1 MVIDYESLKEA
12 ITDTVIAMP
21 TVFILSTV
29 LLYMFIDMLG
39 YSTITGNIFTT
50 LVLTIYAVF
59 RKYMIRVHFKNKQ
72 LTN

>member
-50 LVLTIYAVF
+50 LVLTIYAVL